1 MDLGAIVG
9 GMSIMTDVKVLNGK
23 NLTDLAKDKAV
34 SSIRQFVGWKA
45 TKKVASNIS
54 NVNKNMVGM
63 VGLGTKVFGKDAGGD
78 FT

>member
-1 MDLGAIVG
+1 MR

-54 NVNKNMVGM
+54 NVNKNMVG
-63 VGLGTKVFGKDAGGD
+63 LGTKAFGKDAGGD